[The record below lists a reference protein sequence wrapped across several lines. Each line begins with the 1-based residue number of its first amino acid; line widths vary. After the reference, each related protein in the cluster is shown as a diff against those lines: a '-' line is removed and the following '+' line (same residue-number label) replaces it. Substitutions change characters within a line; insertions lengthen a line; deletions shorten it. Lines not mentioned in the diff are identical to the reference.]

1 MTDIVRLA
9 LFTLSLD
16 LILGYAGIVSL
27 GHAAFFGVGAY
38 SAGLLALHG
47 IINEPVIAL
56 VVAGLVAMVL
66 GFLTSFLVI
75 RGVDLTRLMVT
86 LGIALLLEALAER
99 FSNITGGTDG
109 LQGIE
114 MQPILGLFAFDMFG
128 KTGFFYSLIVL
139 FLLFL
144 LARRIVN
151 SPFGLSLRAI
161 KNNPLRASA
170 IGVPVNRRLIAIYTV
185 AAFYA
190 GIAGAL
196 FTQTTALASLDVFSF
211 ERSADLMLVL
221 VIGGTGYLYGGLIG
235 AVVFKMLQEVF
246 STITPQYWLFWI
258 GLVLVVIV
266 LVGRD
271 AHASLGAVA
280 AQPRDPADRR
290 TQGRRGRSRKR
301 CAMTIALETR
311 GLEKSFGGLKVTRD
325 LSLQVEQGARHA
337 LIGPNGAGKT
347 TVINL
352 LTGVLKPNGGRILLE
367 GNDITDLPVHTR
379 VLRGLSRTFQINQL
393 YADLTPLETV
403 GLAVSERLGRGGDWW
418 RRMGTRDD
426 VNEEIAETLARFHLL
441 DVMNELHRDAALW
454 QAAPARDR
462 GRDRDQAA
470 RAAARR
476 ARRRRARKRAP
487 RYSGGGRR
495 AAARRHGAADR
506 ARHGPGVLVR
516 RPHLGAGQRRHAGGG
531 PAGRGGAGSAGQGGL
546 SRRGRRCLI
555 FSPSMPCAP
564 ATARRWCC
572 PRCR

>member
-1 MTDIVRLA
+1 MTAVSDVSSHAIARARWRPAEIVFWVLAASCAFLFPSRYLIMTDILRLA

-56 VVAGLVAMVL
+56 IAAGLIAMML
-66 GFLTSFLVI
+66 GFCTSFLVI

-235 AVVFKMLQEVF
+235 AVVFKMLQELF
-246 STITPQYWLFWI
+246 QTLTPQYWMFWI

-266 LVGRD
+266 LVGRERI
-271 AHASLGAVA
+271 HRWVLW
-280 AQPRDPADRR
+280 
-290 TQGRRGRSRKR
+290 
-301 CAMTIALETR
+301 
-311 GLEKSFGGLKVTRD
+311 
-325 LSLQVEQGARHA
+325 
-337 LIGPNGAGKT
+337 GPNLIIRR
-347 TVINL
+347 VF
-352 LTGVLKPNGGRILLE
+352 GRK
-367 GNDITDLPVHTR
+367 DV
-379 VLRGLSRTFQINQL
+379 V
-393 YADLTPLETV
+393 
-403 GLAVSERLGRGGDWW
+403 AV
-418 RRMGTRDD
+418 
-426 VNEEIAETLARFHLL
+426 
-441 DVMNELHRDAALW
+441 
-454 QAAPARDR
+454 
-462 GRDRDQAA
+462 
-470 RAAARR
+470 
-476 ARRRRARKRAP
+476 
-487 RYSGGGRR
+487 
-495 AAARRHGAADR
+495 
-506 ARHGPGVLVR
+506 PG
-516 RPHLGAGQRRHAGGG
+516 
-531 PAGRGGAGSAGQGGL
+531 SD
-546 SRRGRRCLI
+546 
-555 FSPSMPCAP
+555 PS
-564 ATARRWCC
+564 
-572 PRCR
+572 

>member
-1 MTDIVRLA
+1 MTAASEVSSHAISRARWRPAEIVFWVLAASCAFLFPSRYLIMTDIVRLA

-56 VVAGLVAMVL
+56 IAAGLIAMAL

-235 AVVFKMLQEVF
+235 AVVFKMLQELF
-246 STITPQYWLFWI
+246 QTLTPQYWMFWI

-266 LVGRD
+266 LVGRERI
-271 AHASLGAVA
+271 HRWVLW
-280 AQPRDPADRR
+280 
-290 TQGRRGRSRKR
+290 
-301 CAMTIALETR
+301 
-311 GLEKSFGGLKVTRD
+311 
-325 LSLQVEQGARHA
+325 
-337 LIGPNGAGKT
+337 GPNLIIGQVFGRKAVV
-347 TVINL
+347 TV
-352 LTGVLKPNGGRILLE
+352 P
-367 GNDITDLPVHTR
+367 GND
-379 VLRGLSRTFQINQL
+379 
-393 YADLTPLETV
+393 
-403 GLAVSERLGRGGDWW
+403 
-418 RRMGTRDD
+418 
-426 VNEEIAETLARFHLL
+426 
-441 DVMNELHRDAALW
+441 
-454 QAAPARDR
+454 
-462 GRDRDQAA
+462 
-470 RAAARR
+470 
-476 ARRRRARKRAP
+476 
-487 RYSGGGRR
+487 
-495 AAARRHGAADR
+495 
-506 ARHGPGVLVR
+506 
-516 RPHLGAGQRRHAGGG
+516 
-531 PAGRGGAGSAGQGGL
+531 
-546 SRRGRRCLI
+546 
-555 FSPSMPCAP
+555 PS
-564 ATARRWCC
+564 
-572 PRCR
+572 